1 MTIIKV
7 KVANISIKL
16 STDDKMGQVVQFS
29 NSRKDFSF
37 YVRQLQKL
45 CEKDLSLINSMIID
59 KLDSSV
65 PLVQEIA
72 SHLILSGGKRL
83 RPLLTACCFQMC
95 KDNNSNKSNYIGLG
109 AAVEF
114 IHAATLLHD
123 DVIDKSKNR
132 RGSLSANEVWGNN
145 TSVLVGDFLF
155 SRAFQL
161 MAKYGNISELKILSD
176 TSVVISE
183 GEILEI
189 QNDKDP
195 TINEDIYFKVINGKT
210 ASLFS
215 AACQIGAM
223 CTNIDQEKIDALKSF
238 GTNFGMSFQLM
249 DDAIDYSSSTKMLG
263 KNVGDDFKEGKV
275 TLPIILAYLRSNDY
289 EKKFWKKTIKHLDQ
303 NKDDF
308 NKAIE
313 IINKYKCIEDTIERA
328 KHFASIA
335 KDSLGIFNHT
345 EYKEI
350 LTNLINSRLTR

>member
-1 MTIIKV
+1 
-7 KVANISIKL
+7 
-16 STDDKMGQVVQFS
+16 MGQVVQLN
-29 NSRKDFSF
+29 NSRKDFIF

-45 CEKDLSLINSMIID
+45 CEKDLSLINSIIID
-59 KLDSSV
+59 KLDSNV
-65 PLVQEIA
+65 PLIQEIA

-83 RPLLTACCFQMC
+83 RPLLTVCCFQMC
-95 KDNNSNKSNYIGLG
+95 KDNNNESKYIGLA

-161 MAKYGNISELKILSD
+161 MAKYGNISILKILSD

-183 GEILEI
+183 GEILEL

-215 AACQIGAM
+215 AACQVGAM
-223 CTNIDQEKIDALKSF
+223 CCTKINQEKINALKSF
-238 GTNFGMSFQLM
+238 GTNFGMSFQLI
-249 DDAIDYSSSTKMLG
+249 DDAIDYSSTFYHLG
-263 KNVGDDFKEGKV
+263 KNVGDDFKQGKV
-275 TLPIILAYLRSNDY
+275 TLPIILAYLRSGTE
-289 EKKFWKKTIKHLDQ
+289 EKKYWKRTMQNLDQ
-303 NKDDF
+303 HENDF
-308 NKAIE
+308 EIALK
-313 IINKYKCIEDTIERA
+313 IINKYNCIEDTVERA
-328 KHFASIA
+328 NHYANIA
-335 KDSLGIFNHT
+335 KDSLGIFDNT
-345 EYKEI
+345 KFKSM
-350 LTNLINSRLTR
+350 LINLTDSSLTRFH

>member
-1 MTIIKV
+1 
-7 KVANISIKL
+7 
-16 STDDKMGQVVQFS
+16 MGQVVQLN
-29 NSRKDFSF
+29 NSRKDFIF

-45 CEKDLSLINSMIID
+45 CEKDLSLINSIIID
-59 KLDSSV
+59 KLDSDV

-83 RPLLTACCFQMC
+83 RPLLTVCCFQMC
-95 KDNNSNKSNYIGLG
+95 KDNNNESKYIGLA

-145 TSVLVGDFLF
+145 ASVLVGDFLF

-161 MAKYGNISELKILSD
+161 MAKYGNISVLKILSD
-176 TSVVISE
+176 ASVVISE
-183 GEILEI
+183 GEILEL

-215 AACQIGAM
+215 AACQVGAM
-223 CTNIDQEKIDALKSF
+223 CAKINQEKIDALKSF
-238 GTNFGMSFQLM
+238 GTNFGMSFQLI
-249 DDAIDYSSSTKMLG
+249 DDAIDYSSSTSMLG

-289 EKKFWKKTIKHLDQ
+289 EKEFWKKTIKHLDQ

-308 NKAIE
+308 SKARE
-313 IINKYKCIEDTIERA
+313 IINKYKCIEDTINRA
-328 KHFASIA
+328 KHFANIA
-335 KDSLGIFNHT
+335 KDSLGIFDDS

-350 LTNLINSRLTR
+350 LTNLLNSGITRLN